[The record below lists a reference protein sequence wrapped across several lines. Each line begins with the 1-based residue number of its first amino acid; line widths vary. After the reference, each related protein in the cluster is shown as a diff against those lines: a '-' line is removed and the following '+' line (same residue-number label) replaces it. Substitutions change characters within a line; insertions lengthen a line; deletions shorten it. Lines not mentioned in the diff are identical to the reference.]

1 MEKNEKSH
9 KTIKVHSAPN
19 FIIFDTMVD
28 FNVEGKTAVVTGGT
42 RGLGLYCAEAF
53 VKNGAK
59 TVIIT
64 SRKEDACK
72 KAKQH
77 LEEIAKQTGK
87 SCNVVA
93 IASDL
98 AVESGCELFFEESKK
113 HCSKVDILVAN
124 AGATWGAQ
132 LEEHPIEAMHK
143 VLALN
148 VVGVF
153 NCIKLFTPLLEEAG
167 SSEDPS
173 RVIIMSSVASL
184 QAVDPAGVY
193 GYTASK
199 AGVSHL
205 GKSLA
210 LQLGPRNITV
220 NSIAPGY
227 FPSKMANGVISMAG
241 DMLVNSN
248 PRHRLGVQQDMESV
262 ILFLC
267 SKQSN
272 YINGIV
278 LPLDGGAHLAPGAAF
293 ASHM

>member
-1 MEKNEKSH
+1 
-9 KTIKVHSAPN
+9 
-19 FIIFDTMVD
+19 MVD
-28 FNVEGKTAVVTGGT
+28 FNVEGKIAVVTGGT

-59 TVIIT
+59 LVIIT
-64 SRKEDACK
+64 SRKEKACEEAK
-72 KAKQH
+72 AHLENIAKQH
-77 LEEIAKQTGK
+77 GK
-87 SCNVVA
+87 SCSIVA

-98 AVESGCELFFEESKK
+98 AEESGCKKFFEESTK

-132 LEEHPIEAMHK
+132 LEDHPIQAMQK
-143 VLALN
+143 VLSLN
-148 VVGVF
+148 IVGVF
-153 NCIKLFTPLLEEAG
+153 NCIQLFTPLLEKAG
-167 SSEDPS
+167 TPEDPA
-173 RVIIMSSVASL
+173 RVIIMSSIASL
-184 QAVDPAGVY
+184 QPVDVVGVY

-220 NSIAPGY
+220 NSLAPGY

-241 DMLVNSN
+241 DILVSSN
-248 PRHRLGVQQDMESV
+248 PRKRLGVQEDMESA

-278 LPLDGGAHLAPGAAF
+278 LPLDGGVHLATGAAL
-293 ASHM
+293 SSSL

>member
-1 MEKNEKSH
+1 
-9 KTIKVHSAPN
+9 
-19 FIIFDTMVD
+19 MVD

-53 VKNGAK
+53 VLNGAT
-59 TVIIT
+59 TVVIT
-64 SRKEDACK
+64 SRKQSACDESK
-72 KAKQH
+72 DYLQKVAKDN
-77 LEEIAKQTGK
+77 GK
-87 SCNVVA
+87 SCKIVA

-98 AVESGCELFFEESKK
+98 SKESGCNYFFEETIK
-113 HCSKVDILVAN
+113 HVEKVDILVAN

-132 LEEHPIEAMHK
+132 IGEHPIGAMHK

-148 VVGVF
+148 IVGVF
-153 NCIKLFTPLLEEAG
+153 NCIQLFADLLE
-167 SSEDPS
+167 SSGTPEDPA
-173 RVIIMSSVASL
+173 RIIIMSSVASL
-184 QAVDPAGVY
+184 VSLDVAGVY

-199 AGVSHL
+199 AGVSHM

-227 FPSKMANGVISMAG
+227 FPSKMANGLIEAAG
-241 DMLVNSN
+241 EILVDSN
-248 PRHRLGVQQDMESV
+248 PRRRLGQKEDLQSAV
-262 ILFLC
+262 LFLC

-278 LPLDGGAHLAPGAAF
+278 LPLDGGSHLAPGAKL
-293 ASHM
+293 